1 MPTTKT
7 KAKRKTTTSNA
18 VRSTRLYKAH
28 ARSRVTNGTSLL
40 ANVDGRTF
48 WVRRYRDL
56 VALLLS
62 DQGGEESVSESRK
75 ILCKSAACLAIE
87 LERRTAVIAETG
99 EATDCQLET
108 VGRTSNTL
116 RRLLQTLGLER
127 RMKPVQSLSEYL
139 AERYPAE
146 DITPSVEPETETTE

>member
-1 MPTTKT
+1 
-7 KAKRKTTTSNA
+7 
-18 VRSTRLYKAH
+18 
-28 ARSRVTNGTSLL
+28 
-40 ANVDGRTF
+40 
-48 WVRRYRDL
+48 
-56 VALLLS
+56 
-62 DQGGEESVSESRK
+62 
-75 ILCKSAACLAIE
+75 
-87 LERRTAVIAETG
+87 
-99 EATDCQLET
+99 